1 MTSHGSTAAASEAEG
16 PPKPAELDA
25 LEAEIE
31 TIKADIQILRV
42 GAESL
47 HQTDNLHTS
56 DRLCDLP
63 YRVEG
68 SKIPAPISR
77 PSAAKTGG
85 GGSKR
90 GGVKKTQLT
99 TTTSPNIN
107 NSHFAPTPHSTHSS
121 PHFAQPTQAATRRV
135 HQTLR
140 KDASPVKASPELSS
154 NRSTKAKAPDF
165 ATDKRAAQRHQKR
178 TSLPP
183 TWTMSTPPMSE
194 SDALK
199 YHPGDLDHTA
209 ESEHLT
215 MPPPNMTGSGT
226 PSTTNA
232 QPAEQA
238 PSNSTQENASPAKS
252 SSAEQSQRNPMLR
265 NQTSSYMA
273 PTASAQRRSRAAVNT
288 ADRNARNARLD
299 AKYKKKAD
307 ELAEV
312 MAMSKSALAAHN
324 REVDAEE
331 EEYAE
336 RSRRDGFDMDQ
347 SPPTHYPPYDSK
359 EEAFAMLSHREGF
372 GMFPSP
378 LAAYNHTA
386 GYAEASHAT
395 RSRQD
400 GLDMFQSSL
409 AAYNHTAGYAEASHA
424 TRSHQER
431 GTTERR
437 PPMDSNDFPGS
448 AMRLPLPLPHV
459 ANTVVTRQEQ
469 DHNLLDPIKE
479 KLGQENLLRRAPV
492 HVQPATNAHHGSQ
505 NDIQNDP
512 ITRLVSGL
520 RGQSSANIGMA
531 LGGQQPSDPVTSD
544 PAVLYQGPKP
554 PSTGQT
560 STYSGQA
567 PQSSSLRAT
576 AMTFVPVTELAQI
589 NTSQE
594 REPSYLAYDHDFIS
608 GETPTISPVSEVSS
622 GELPVPAVPVEPAST
637 SHLNDVSVGATHAA
651 MPWLNVERPQMLEP
665 GFLEFHTTMGSS
677 RDMTAMTDT
686 QAPWVTSE
694 EIARRIAM
702 YERTGTLPIAARQ
715 TPTFTS
721 MPSAPIPAVSSPV
734 NLPSTPQWEI
744 QGEGRRSY
752 QWAGGD
758 GREITFR
765 GIGPDAEHD
774 PNRPVEYRD
783 LRTNTATVL
792 NPRHRG
798 ASSISLSTALRSMRE
813 QAKRMS
819 DSQVPRA
826 DDQQEGK

>member
-1 MTSHGSTAAASEAEG
+1 MTSHGSTAAASEAGG
-16 PPKPAELDA
+16 PPKPAELGA

-31 TIKADIQILRV
+31 TVKADIQILRV
-42 GAESL
+42 GAESM

-56 DRLCDLP
+56 DRQSDLP
-63 YRVEG
+63 LRVEG

-77 PSAAKTGG
+77 QSAAKTGG
-85 GGSKR
+85 GGSKH
-90 GGVKKTQLT
+90 GEVKALCSKT
-99 TTTSPNIN
+99 TTASPNIN
-107 NSHFAPTPHSTHSS
+107 NSHFTPTPHSTHSS

-140 KDASPVKASPELSS
+140 KDASPLKASPELSP

-199 YHPGDLDHTA
+199 HHHGDLDHTA
-209 ESEHLT
+209 QSEHLT

-226 PSTTNA
+226 PSTTNS
-232 QPAEQA
+232 QPADQA
-238 PSNSTQENASPAKS
+238 PSNSTQENASPTKS

-265 NQTSSYMA
+265 SQTSSYIS

-288 ADRNARNARLD
+288 AGRDARNARLG
-299 AKYKKKAD
+299 AKMKKKAD

-312 MAMSKSALAAHN
+312 YAMSQSALASHN
-324 REVDAEE
+324 RTVDAED
-331 EEYAE
+331 EEYE
-336 RSRRDGFDMDQ
+336 TRSCQDGWDTFEH
-347 SPPTHYPPYDSK
+347 PRTTHYAPYD
-359 EEAFAMLSHREGF
+359 F
-372 GMFPSP
+372 
-378 LAAYNHTA
+378 
-386 GYAEASHAT
+386 
-395 RSRQD
+395 
-400 GLDMFQSSL
+400 
-409 AAYNHTAGYAEASHA
+409 
-424 TRSHQER
+424 
-431 GTTERR
+431 
-437 PPMDSNDFPGS
+437 NDLPGS
-448 AMRLPLPLPHV
+448 AMRLPMPLPHV

-479 KLGQENLLRRAPV
+479 KLGQENLLRRAPAQ
-492 HVQPATNAHHGSQ
+492 VQPATNAHHGSQ
-505 NDIQNDP
+505 NDILNPVLAHMNMQSMQMRASMGQSIMVANAQPPAELNHLGHSPYSLYDYDGQQRRASESRAAQDP
-512 ITRLVSGL
+512 SNEPISRLVSGL
-520 RGQSSANIGMA
+520 RGQSSANIGRA

-554 PSTGQT
+554 SSTTQT

-594 REPSYLAYDHDFIS
+594 REPSYLAYDQDFIS

-622 GELPVPAVPVEPAST
+622 GGLPVAVEPAST

-686 QAPWVTSE
+686 PAPWVSSE

-702 YERTGTLPIAARQ
+702 HEQYGTLPIAARQ

-721 MPSAPIPAVSSPV
+721 MPSATIPAVSSPD
-734 NLPSTPQWEI
+734 NLRSTPQWEI
-744 QGEGRRSY
+744 EGEGRRRY
-752 QWAGGD
+752 QWTGGD

-792 NPRHRG
+792 SPRHHG
-798 ASSISLSTALRSMRE
+798 ASSTSPPTAPRSMRE